1 MRALLK
7 NHTWEEVEKK
17 PGIKPIGCRWVFNI
31 KYNSRG
37 SLERYKT
44 RLVAKDYTQS
54 YGIDNT
60 NTFAPVAKLN
70 TVRILISLVVNLD
83 GNSINMTLK
92 MSS

>member
-1 MRALLK
+1 M
-7 NHTWEEVEKK
+7 EKK

-31 KYNSRG
+31 EYNSAG

-54 YGIDNT
+54 YGIDYT

-83 GNSINMTLK
+83 GNSIHMTLK
-92 MSS
+92 MPS